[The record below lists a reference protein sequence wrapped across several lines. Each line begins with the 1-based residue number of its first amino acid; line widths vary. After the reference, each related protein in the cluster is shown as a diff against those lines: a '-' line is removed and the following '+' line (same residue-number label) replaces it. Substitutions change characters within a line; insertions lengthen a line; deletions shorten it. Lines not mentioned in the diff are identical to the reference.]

1 MDLNNKE
8 LKELI
13 QTHENV
19 QLEFKESKNSLPN
32 DFWSTY
38 SAFANT
44 SGGYII
50 LGVKEENNQNILSD
64 VANYEKIKT
73 DLFTTACNST
83 KVNIDLLL
91 PDNIHVKNI
100 DGKYIIVIYI
110 PEAAINQKPVYINNS
125 ISNTYLR
132 KHDGDHRASQ
142 EELSALI
149 RNHSDTLDSELL
161 DGYTIDDLDPE
172 SIVKYQVLLRKRY
185 TNQEII
191 SMSPMD
197 FLISI
202 GAFQYDHQHE
212 RKLKLT
218 LGGLLFFGKYN
229 AILSRLPHYHVDFFD
244 KRGTNE
250 RWSDRVSSGDLD
262 FPDLNIFNYYSIVYE
277 KLLSSIERPFNLKE
291 DMVRKSYAELNIAL
305 QEAFVNMIIHADYLS
320 NTTALIVEI
329 HEPYYIFTNP
339 GIMKIPVE
347 SFFLE
352 SRSVTR
358 NSIIVNLF
366 RRMGASDR
374 AGTGSKKILNV
385 AVKNQFKMPEIES
398 SLEKTILKL
407 WLAHPIDVTPG
418 LSKIEKDIY
427 NLFDN
432 DMINLTAKK
441 INELLPIYSY
451 SQVNRSLKKLASK
464 NLIIKLGANRNR
476 SYTKCINKLEFIKN
490 IDQVTKIIKSSIY
503 TK

>member
-50 LGVKEENNQNILSD
+50 LGVKEENNQNILSG

-110 PEAAINQKPVYINNS
+110 PEAAINQKPVYIN
-125 ISNTYLR
+125 
-132 KHDGDHRASQ
+132 
-142 EELSALI
+142 
-149 RNHSDTLDSELL
+149 
-161 DGYTIDDLDPE
+161 
-172 SIVKYQVLLRKRY
+172 
-185 TNQEII
+185 
-191 SMSPMD
+191 
-197 FLISI
+197 
-202 GAFQYDHQHE
+202 
-212 RKLKLT
+212 
-218 LGGLLFFGKYN
+218 
-229 AILSRLPHYHVDFFD
+229 
-244 KRGTNE
+244 
-250 RWSDRVSSGDLD
+250 
-262 FPDLNIFNYYSIVYE
+262 
-277 KLLSSIERPFNLKE
+277 
-291 DMVRKSYAELNIAL
+291 
-305 QEAFVNMIIHADYLS
+305 S

>member
-1 MDLNNKE
+1 
-8 LKELI
+8 
-13 QTHENV
+13 
-19 QLEFKESKNSLPN
+19 
-32 DFWSTY
+32 
-38 SAFANT
+38 
-44 SGGYII
+44 
-50 LGVKEENNQNILSD
+50 
-64 VANYEKIKT
+64 
-73 DLFTTACNST
+73 
-83 KVNIDLLL
+83 
-91 PDNIHVKNI
+91 
-100 DGKYIIVIYI
+100 
-110 PEAAINQKPVYINNS
+110 
-125 ISNTYLR
+125 
-132 KHDGDHRASQ
+132 
-142 EELSALI
+142 
-149 RNHSDTLDSELL
+149 
-161 DGYTIDDLDPE
+161 
-172 SIVKYQVLLRKRY
+172 
-185 TNQEII
+185 
-191 SMSPMD
+191 
-197 FLISI
+197 
-202 GAFQYDHQHE
+202 
-212 RKLKLT
+212 
-218 LGGLLFFGKYN
+218 
-229 AILSRLPHYHVDFFD
+229 
-244 KRGTNE
+244 
-250 RWSDRVSSGDLD
+250 
-262 FPDLNIFNYYSIVYE
+262 
-277 KLLSSIERPFNLKE
+277 
-291 DMVRKSYAELNIAL
+291 
-305 QEAFVNMIIHADYLS
+305 
-320 NTTALIVEI
+320 
-329 HEPYYIFTNP
+329 
-339 GIMKIPVE
+339 MKIPVE